1 MNRRVKKKPQ
11 PKEPQQYFA
20 EFSQA
25 VSART
30 RGWYQSSRDKCKALY
45 QSLNALPLAHRR
57 GIGILA
63 LLVLVIAVI
72 PLPHSTSSDAESQT
86 PQRVNVGLNLQ
97 DMSSENTKVAPLQ
110 SKQWHQYTVE
120 SGDTLAKVFRVNQLP
135 MGDLNALVAVE
146 GTDQPLS
153 RIRAGEVIR
162 YKLTAEGQ
170 VDILQLSKGDQ
181 AVMFF
186 RMSDGQFGR
195 QAQ

>member
-1 MNRRVKKKPQ
+1 MKKKPQ

-20 EFSQA
+20 EFSEA
-25 VSART
+25 CSLLT
-30 RGWYQSSRDKCKALY
+30 RRWYQQGCDKSKVLY
-45 QSLNALPLAHRR
+45 QELKSLPLAHRR
-57 GIGILA
+57 GIGVLTI
-63 LLVLVIAVI
+63 LVLIIAVI
-72 PLPHSTSSDAESQT
+72 PFPSSTSEDAASQT
-86 PQRVNVGLNLQ
+86 PQRVNVGLNVQ
-97 DMSSENTKVAPLQ
+97 DMSREDTKVAPLQ

-146 GTDQPLS
+146 GADQPLS
-153 RIRAGEVIR
+153 RIRVGEVLR
-162 YKLTAEGQ
+162 YKLTSEGQ

-195 QAQ
+195 QSQ